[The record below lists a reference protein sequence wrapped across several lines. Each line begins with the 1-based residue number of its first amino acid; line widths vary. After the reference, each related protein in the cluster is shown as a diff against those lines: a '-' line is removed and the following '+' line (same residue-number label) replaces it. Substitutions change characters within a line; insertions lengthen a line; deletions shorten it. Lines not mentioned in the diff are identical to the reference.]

1 MKRIE
6 LIRRFTFLIL
16 FSFILIG
23 NIGGCSNNDN
33 NSDNAEPTPAPTA
46 QPTPEP
52 TPVPTPGPT
61 PSPTPTPTPSS
72 PTAAP
77 TPAPTAVP
85 PGVLI
90 PPVNNSEENAA
101 TAIALVCAGLI
112 EAASGGDPGGQ
123 LLASYKDAVA
133 QIMMLDL
140 PSSPRDKPA
149 SMAIIRSTV
158 INTSAADPNLVNNA
172 KQLADICEADIDAL

>member
-23 NIGGCSNNDN
+23 NIGGCGNNDN
-33 NSDNAEPTPAPTA
+33 SSDDAEPTPAPTA

-52 TPVPTPGPT
+52 TPVPTPEPT
-61 PSPTPTPTPSS
+61 PSPTPS

-101 TAIALVCAGLI
+101 TAIALACAGLI
-112 EAASGGDPGGQ
+112 EAASEGDPGGQ

-140 PSSPRDKPA
+140 PSTPRDKPA
-149 SMAIIRSTV
+149 AMAIIRSTV
-158 INTSAADPNLVNNA
+158 INTSAANPNLVNNA
-172 KQLADICEADIDAL
+172 KQLADICEADIDAI